1 MMPPMRPA
9 IARQFLDS
17 ASMDW
22 DIEPVP
28 VTWDIF
34 GDQMYLQCEGKL
46 PIEIPA
52 FKDDGTA
59 AVFTFNPLEW
69 AIIFPTG
76 LSGDFQV
83 MIYDRPEEYGRKI
96 FLDTAG
102 QTMSL
107 TLINSLLQ

>member
-1 MMPPMRPA
+1 MRPA

-17 ASMDW
+17 AS
-22 DIEPVP
+22 